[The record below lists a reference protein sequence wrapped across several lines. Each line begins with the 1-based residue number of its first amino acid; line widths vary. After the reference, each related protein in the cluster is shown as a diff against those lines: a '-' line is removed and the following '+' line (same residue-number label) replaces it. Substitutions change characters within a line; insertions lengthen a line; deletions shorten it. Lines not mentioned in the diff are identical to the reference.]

1 MKWMLLF
8 VLHVER
14 DRAVF
19 ETDPKIS
26 INKWFSGSVTLQ
38 INQRRY
44 TKAYCNWSCFE
55 VKKSSTTQEYHKSAD
70 V

>member
-8 VLHVER
+8 VLQVER

-19 ETDPKIS
+19 ETDAKV
-26 INKWFSGSVTLQ
+26 GQCVTLQ
-38 INQRRY
+38 LNQRRY
-44 TKAYCNWSCFE
+44 TKAYCNWGCFE
-55 VKKSSTTQEYHKSAD
+55 VKKSSTNRKYHKSAD